1 MQTVISGWIVVQNAT
16 GHCAEIVRIVNNIA
30 FVEIS
35 IIFEIEFNVTAVVDE

>member
-30 FVEIS
+30 FVETSIVFEVEIS
-35 IIFEIEFNVTAVVDE
+35 VAAVVDE